1 VVRPADSAVE
11 VTAAA
16 AVPVITTTDF
26 GFVIMGIVVSPI

>member
-1 VVRPADSAVE
+1 VRPADSAVE
-11 VTAAA
+11 VTAA

>member
-1 VVRPADSAVE
+1 VRPADSAVE
-11 VTAAA
+11 VITA

>member
-1 VVRPADSAVE
+1 MRPADSAVE
-11 VTAAA
+11 VTA